1 MRQREKV
8 SVFERRGSLGE
19 KRLKQAV
26 GFSLS
31 KTNSPDTLSEWVPD
45 WHDAH
50 WQRVTKMR
58 DVPCVFW
65 RNFATVGER
74 LCAYQIFLT
83 RSQRPKLDPRAGERI
98 GKHDFYEFCGQV
110 RFFWKCCRCP
120 GASAADSTRLWIC
133 GWGKTCISHQ
143 SEAAAAAAWPLPP
156 CQQFTLFKHLRR
168 LNSHGED
175 NDLGH
180 TAKPWPV
187 ILSSLCWK
195 LSLCCCCHL
204 VDIQAESCFMTS
216 EDKFVSSRRVVY
228 FPLDCSLSMSLF
240 ISFASSEAP
249 RPFVQS
255 ISLLIDGIRGLL
267 VLILSI

>member
-1 MRQREKV
+1 MCLRGEDPWERKDSSKLWDLV
-8 SVFERRGSLGE
+8 SL
-19 KRLKQAV
+19 KPARL
-26 GFSLS
+26 
-31 KTNSPDTLSEWVPD
+31 DTLSEWVPN

-50 WQRVTKMR
+50 WQRATKTR

-120 GASAADSTRLWIC
+120 GASAADSTRSWIC

-143 SEAAAAAAWPLPP
+143 SEAAAAAAAARPLPP

-168 LNSHGED
+168 LYSHGED

-187 ILSSLCWK
+187 ILNSPRWK
-195 LSLCCCCHL
+195 LSSCRCCHL
-204 VDIQAESCFMTS
+204 VDIPGRKLFHDFWGQIWRILPACFFSQSC
-216 EDKFVSSRRVVY
+216 
-228 FPLDCSLSMSLF
+228 LF
-240 ISFASSEAP
+240 SF
-249 RPFVQS
+249 
-255 ISLLIDGIRGLL
+255 GL
-267 VLILSI
+267 